1 MHFKFKL
8 FSTIFNQCADN
19 SRFVDLDVEIL
30 QKNHARKSCI
40 FCKNRDLGYIGVD
53 LGGIWGGFGV
63 DFRIVLPWSILTV
76 LAILGNFGTFLLKV
90 MLAGEDFSKRLLN
103 DPSEIAER
111 SRDHSRDTLA
121 ISAAILEQRII

>member
-1 MHFKFKL
+1 MHEFGPKWGPRSVSFSIFVNFCQFL
-8 FSTIFNQCADN
+8 FIFVA
-19 SRFVDLDVEIL
+19 
-30 QKNHARKSCI
+30 I
-40 FCKNRDLGYIGVD
+40 FGKV
-53 LGGIWGGFGV
+53 
-63 DFRIVLPWSILTV
+63 
-76 LAILGNFGTFLLKV
+76 GTLLLKV

>member
-1 MHFKFKL
+1 MHEFRPKWGPRSVS
-8 FSTIFNQCADN
+8 FSIFVNFCQFL
-19 SRFVDLDVEIL
+19 SIFV
-30 QKNHARKSCI
+30 AI
-40 FCKNRDLGYIGVD
+40 FGKV
-53 LGGIWGGFGV
+53 
-63 DFRIVLPWSILTV
+63 
-76 LAILGNFGTFLLKV
+76 GTLLLKV

>member
-1 MHFKFKL
+1 MTNPKCTNLDQNGVQGPSVFL
-8 FSTIFNQCADN
+8 FFSIFVA
-19 SRFVDLDVEIL
+19 
-30 QKNHARKSCI
+30 I
-40 FCKNRDLGYIGVD
+40 FGKV
-53 LGGIWGGFGV
+53 
-63 DFRIVLPWSILTV
+63 
-76 LAILGNFGTFLLKV
+76 GTLLLKV

>member
-1 MHFKFKL
+1 MSK
-8 FSTIFNQCADN
+8 
-19 SRFVDLDVEIL
+19 
-30 QKNHARKSCI
+30 
-40 FCKNRDLGYIGVD
+40 FCKQITHENVVFSAKIETWVTSGWIL
-53 LGGIWGGFGV
+53 GGFGV

-111 SRDHSRDTLA
+111 SRDHSRDTFRHYNLSIELDSPQNGHFS
-121 ISAAILEQRII
+121 ISECLESVSAL